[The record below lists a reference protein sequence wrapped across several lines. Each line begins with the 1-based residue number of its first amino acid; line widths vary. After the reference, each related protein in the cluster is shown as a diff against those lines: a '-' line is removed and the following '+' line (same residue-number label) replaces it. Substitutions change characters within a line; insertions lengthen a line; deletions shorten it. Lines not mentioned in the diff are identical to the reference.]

1 MIIILYFY
9 EGNIQ
14 LSQNQQTMKI
24 IVPID
29 FSENSIKAL
38 EFAIFMADKK
48 HAKITLVH
56 VVEVVYDF
64 ASQAAIALDSMF
76 TDGENLLKKMIEKYK
91 ASEVEMDYKI
101 TEGVASI
108 STARIGDEIGA
119 TLIVMGTQGASGIK
133 KALIGTTTVN
143 LIREANCPV
152 LVVPAQASVAEIK
165 KVTLALEFANHEE
178 KFIDWV
184 IFMSEKWGLG
194 LEILHIQTNQGFK
207 EELAILGMEGY
218 LNKKYPELKVRFH
231 TFYASS
237 ASEGLDLF
245 MQEHDNMILV
255 MCHEHRNLWDQI
267 IQKSQSIKMAYH
279 THIPLLIMS

>member
-1 MIIILYFY
+1 
-9 EGNIQ
+9 
-14 LSQNQQTMKI
+14 MKI

-56 VVEVVYDF
+56 VMEAVYDF
-64 ASQAAIALDSMF
+64 ASQAAIALDSMYSE
-76 TDGENLLKKMIEKYK
+76 GEKMLENLIKKYK
-91 ASEVEMDYKI
+91 ASDLEMDFKI
-101 TEGVASI
+101 VDGVASI
-108 STARIGDEIGA
+108 SVARIADETGA

-152 LVVPAQASVAEIK
+152 LVVPAQAHVAEIK

-178 KFIDWV
+178 QFIDW
-184 IFMSEKWGLG
+184 IIGMSERWGLG
-194 LEILHIQTNQGFK
+194 LEILHVQTTHGFK
-207 EELAILGMEGY
+207 EELATLGMEGY
-218 LNKKYPELKVRFH
+218 LQKKYPGLQVRIH
-231 TFYASS
+231 TFYAEN
-237 ASEGLDLF
+237 ASEGLDMY

-255 MCHEHRNLWDQI
+255 MCHEHQNLWNQI
-267 IQKSQSIKMAYH
+267 IQKSQSLKMAYH